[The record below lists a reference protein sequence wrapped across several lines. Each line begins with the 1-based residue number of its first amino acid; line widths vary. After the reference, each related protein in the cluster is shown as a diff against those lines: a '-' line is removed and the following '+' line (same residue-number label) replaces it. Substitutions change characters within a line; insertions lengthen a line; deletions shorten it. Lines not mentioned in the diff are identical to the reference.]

1 MFRDQRTRVRHAVA
15 RNGGKPVTDTD
26 LFVYLAFGKSVKS
39 TENVE
44 NMKIVVAMTL
54 IGLTV
59 PTFAQAQLDCI
70 VPAREEGFDLKQRG
84 ATKLQRAAR
93 AVAAIVQQN
102 AVFMQGN
109 KPVRV
114 RTTIAY
120 GGWDRQS
127 ASVVTTAYNKKAW
140 LACGCKVSKF
150 ADRGGGLSD
159 GTIAIFINQPEAML
173 GGQLGDAELKASGM
187 PTPLGNTAG
196 FPMYAGGGNKDN
208 PRLLMSRAGYEP
220 WVSVTVA
227 DMLDWRERELKKKEE
242 EYQASVQQNGNG
254 LNEAKIDQMYHDMKK
269 INAAEAEKI
278 RTQMLASLK
287 KMRADSTRQS
297 AKAAQWTMQQSNAF
311 DMYRAS
317 FTPAQLAAPG
327 TISNSLTPD
336 KVIRVDDPAGKPL
349 AKVDPAYAQR
359 DPRLIHLV
367 VVGLS
372 PQPKTDP
379 NYAWFKASLEAL
391 DYAALAKLLSE

>member
-1 MFRDQRTRVRHAVA
+1 M
-15 RNGGKPVTDTD
+15 
-26 LFVYLAFGKSVKS
+26 S
-39 TENVE
+39 
-44 NMKIVVAMTL
+44 MKLVVVMTL
-54 IGLTV
+54 IALMV
-59 PTFAQAQLDCI
+59 PAFAQAQLDCI
-70 VPAREEGFDLKQRG
+70 VPAREEGFDPKQPG
-84 ATKLQRAAR
+84 ATELQRAAR

-109 KPVRV
+109 NPVRI
-114 RTTIAY
+114 RTTINY

-127 ASVVTTAYNKKAW
+127 ASVVTTAYNQKAW
-140 LACGCKVSKF
+140 RPDGCKVSKF

-159 GTIAIFINQPEAML
+159 GTIAIFINEPEAMF

-187 PTPLGNTAG
+187 PTPLGNTDG

-220 WVSVTVA
+220 WVPVTIA
-227 DMLDWRERELKKKEE
+227 EMLDWRERDLKKKEE
-242 EYQASVQQNGNG
+242 EYQASVQQNGDE
-254 LNEAKIDQMYHDMKK
+254 LTEAKIEEMYRDMKLV
-269 INAAEAEKI
+269 NAGEAEKM
-278 RTQMLASLK
+278 RTQMLASLET
-287 KMRADSTRQS
+287 MRAKSARQS
-297 AKAAQWTMQQSNAF
+297 GQAAQWMTQQRQAF
-311 DMYRAS
+311 DAYRTS

-327 TISNSLTPD
+327 TISNSMTRD

-359 DPRLIHLV
+359 DPRHIHLI

-379 NYAWFKASLEAL
+379 NYAWFNASLKAL
-391 DYAALAKLLSE
+391 NFAALAKLLNE

>member
-1 MFRDQRTRVRHAVA
+1 MSLMLVA
-15 RNGGKPVTDTD
+15 
-26 LFVYLAFGKSVKS
+26 
-39 TENVE
+39 
-44 NMKIVVAMTL
+44 AMTL
-54 IGLTV
+54 IALTV

-70 VPAREEGFDLKQRG
+70 VPTREEGFDQKQPG
-84 ATKLQRAAR
+84 ATELQRAAH
-93 AVAAIVQQN
+93 AVAAIVHKN
-102 AVFMQGN
+102 TVFMQGN

-114 RTTIAY
+114 RTTIDY

-127 ASVVTTAYNKKAW
+127 ASVVTTAYNQKAW
-140 LACGCKVSKF
+140 LAGGCKVSKF

-187 PTPLGNTAG
+187 PIPLGSASG
-196 FPMYAGGGNKDN
+196 FPIYAAGGNKDN
-208 PRLLMSRAGYEP
+208 PRLLMSHAGYEP
-220 WVSVTVA
+220 WVSVTVT

-242 EYQASVQQNGNG
+242 EYQASIQQNGNG
-254 LNEAKIDQMYHDMKK
+254 LNEAKIEQMYRDMKK
-269 INAAEAEKI
+269 INAEEAEKT
-278 RTQMLASLK
+278 RTQLLASLK
-287 KMRADSTRQS
+287 KMRADSRRQS
-297 AKAAQWTMQQSNAF
+297 AKAAQWTTQQRNAL
-311 DMYRAS
+311 DAYRAS

-349 AKVDPAYAQR
+349 AKVDPAYTQR
-359 DPRLIHLV
+359 DPQHIHLI

-372 PQPKTDP
+372 LQPKTDP
-379 NYAWFKASLEAL
+379 KSAWFKASLEAL

>member
-1 MFRDQRTRVRHAVA
+1 MSLKLVA
-15 RNGGKPVTDTD
+15 
-26 LFVYLAFGKSVKS
+26 
-39 TENVE
+39 
-44 NMKIVVAMTL
+44 AMTL
-54 IGLTV
+54 IALTV
-59 PTFAQAQLDCI
+59 PTFVHAQLDCI
-70 VPAREEGFDLKQRG
+70 VPTREEGFDSKQPG
-84 ATKLQRAAR
+84 ATELQRAAR
-93 AVAAIVQQN
+93 AVAAIVHKN
-102 AVFMQGN
+102 TVFMQGN

-114 RTTIAY
+114 RTTINY

-127 ASVVTTAYNKKAW
+127 ASVVTTAYNQKAW
-140 LACGCKVSKF
+140 RSGGCTLSKF

-159 GTIAIFINQPEAML
+159 GTIAIFINEPEAMFV
-173 GGQLGDAELKASGM
+173 GQLGDADLKASGM
-187 PTPLGNTAG
+187 PIPLGSASG
-196 FPMYAGGGNKDN
+196 FPIYAAGGNKDN

-242 EYQASVQQNGNG
+242 EYQSFIQQSGNK
-254 LNEAKIDQMYHDMKK
+254 LTEAKIEEIYHDMKK
-269 INAAEAEKI
+269 INAAEAEKT
-278 RTQMLASLK
+278 RTQLLASLK

-297 AKAAQWTMQQSNAF
+297 AKAAQWTMQQRNAF

-359 DPRLIHLV
+359 DPQHIHLI

-379 NYAWFKASLEAL
+379 NYAWFKSSLEAL
-391 DYAALAKLLSE
+391 DYATLAKLLSE

>member
-1 MFRDQRTRVRHAVA
+1 MSLKLVA
-15 RNGGKPVTDTD
+15 
-26 LFVYLAFGKSVKS
+26 
-39 TENVE
+39 
-44 NMKIVVAMTL
+44 AMTL
-54 IGLTV
+54 IALTV

-70 VPAREEGFDLKQRG
+70 VPTREEGFAQKQPG
-84 ATKLQRAAR
+84 ATELQRAAR
-93 AVAAIVQQN
+93 AVAAIVHKN
-102 AVFMQGN
+102 TVFMQGN

-114 RTTIAY
+114 RTTIDY

-127 ASVVTTAYNKKAW
+127 ASVVTTAYNQKAW
-140 LACGCKVSKF
+140 LAGGCKVSKF

-187 PTPLGNTAG
+187 PIPLGSASG
-196 FPMYAGGGNKDN
+196 FPIYAAGGNKDN

-220 WVSVTVA
+220 WVPVTIA

-269 INAAEAEKI
+269 INAAEAEKM
-278 RTQMLASLK
+278 RTQMLASLETL
-287 KMRADSTRQS
+287 RAKSARQS
-297 AKAAQWTMQQSNAF
+297 GQATQWMTQQRQAF
-311 DMYRAS
+311 DAYRTS
-317 FTPAQLAAPG
+317 FTPAQLAMPG
-327 TISNSLTPD
+327 TISNSMTRD

-359 DPRLIHLV
+359 DPQHIHFIL
-367 VVGLS
+367 VGLS

-379 NYAWFKASLEAL
+379 NHVWFKASLDAL

>member
-1 MFRDQRTRVRHAVA
+1 MA
-15 RNGGKPVTDTD
+15 RSGGKPVTETD
-26 LFVYLAFGKSVKS
+26 LLVYLAFGKNIKS

-54 IGLTV
+54 IALTV

-70 VPAREEGFDLKQRG
+70 VPTREQGFDPKQPG
-84 ATKLQRAAR
+84 ATELKRAAR

-114 RTTIAY
+114 RTTINY

-127 ASVVTTAYNKKAW
+127 ASVVTTEYNQKAW
-140 LACGCKVSKF
+140 RSGGCKVSKF

-159 GTIAIFINQPEAML
+159 GTIAIFINEPEAMF
-173 GGQLGDAELKASGM
+173 GGQLGDADLKASGM

-196 FPMYAGGGNKDN
+196 FPVYAGGGNKDN
-208 PRLLMSRAGYEP
+208 PRLLMSRSGYEP
-220 WVSVTVA
+220 WMPVTIA
-227 DMLDWRERELKKKEE
+227 EMLDWRERDLKKKEQ
-242 EYQASVQQNGNG
+242 EYQAAVQPNGNE
-254 LNEAKIDQMYHDMKK
+254 LTEAKIQEIYHDMKK
-269 INAAEAEKI
+269 INAAEAEKM
-278 RTQMLASLK
+278 RTQQLASLK
-287 KMRADSTRQS
+287 KMRADNTRQS
-297 AKAAQWTMQQSNAF
+297 AQAAQWTMQQRNAF
-311 DMYRAS
+311 DAYRAS
-317 FTPAQLAAPG
+317 FTPAQLAMPG
-327 TISNSLTPD
+327 TISNSMTPD

-359 DPRLIHLV
+359 DPQHIHLI
-367 VVGLS
+367 VVGLN

-379 NYAWFKASLEAL
+379 NYAWFKSSLEAL